1 MGKPPA
7 KTPAQRQAEYRKAR
21 AFAGP
26 DGNGE
31 RRLNTWVSTS
41 ASLALARLA
50 NRYGVTRRE
59 ILERLISEADNQIT
73 ATLDPDSPEWAAYFD
88 VTA

>member
-31 RRLNTWVSTS
+31 RRLNTWISTG

-50 NRYGVTRRE
+50 NRYGVTKRE
-59 ILERLISEADNQIT
+59 ILERLISEADDQIT
-73 ATLDPDSPEWAAYFD
+73 ATLDPDSPEWSAYFNA
-88 VTA
+88 TQ